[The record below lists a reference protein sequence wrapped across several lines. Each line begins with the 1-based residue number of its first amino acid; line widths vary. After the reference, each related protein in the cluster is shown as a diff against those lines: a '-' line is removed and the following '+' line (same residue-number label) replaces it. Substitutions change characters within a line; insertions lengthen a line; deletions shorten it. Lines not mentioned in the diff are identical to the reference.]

1 MFQPRTTT
9 LGNSK
14 TLWRFAKEFRQ
25 TLTAFADALPN
36 DSWILPSFKMNWQW
50 RQGSSLAAVFAV
62 LSLFIARSNAS
73 GADLPAA
80 VASPNG
86 LPWVRTFSADFTSPT
101 TTLNGWTKE
110 LGTGSQYGLVGWGNN
125 ELQSY
130 TADSANLNIS
140 GGALNIV
147 ARVQNNGTTA
157 TSARINTQNLF
168 SQTYGLFQF
177 TARLPAGTALWP
189 AIWMMPK
196 NNTYGGWPTSG
207 EIDVMESGLGHSAA
221 PTSQVQGTFH
231 SGPSYD
237 QYQTDFF
244 NTADDPTF
252 NTTNLNTYD
261 VLWMPGSDA
270 TKPATL
276 KWYVNGKLYETRTG
290 GWYNPPG
297 ASNASAPFDQPFYMI
312 MNLAV
317 GGPNTGYT
325 GNLTPVDG
333 TYTMQI
339 TDVEAFAFPT
349 AGDFDRNGVVDR
361 HDVTPMLDALA
372 NASTFAAA
380 HNLTAAQLTLLGDIN
395 GDGKFT
401 NSDIQPFLNKLAVQ
415 GSGSGALADVPEP
428 ASLTLL
434 VLGGMA
440 LLRWKFAWARATAI
454 CNG

>member
-1 MFQPRTTT
+1 MSIFRIKQSHGLRGNRPNRQPRQSD
-9 LGNSK
+9 L
-14 TLWRFAKEFRQ
+14 
-25 TLTAFADALPN
+25 
-36 DSWILPSFKMNWQW
+36 
-50 RQGSSLAAVFAV
+50 LAAALAGV
-62 LSLFIARSNAS
+62 LLLVTQRSFSA
-73 GADLPAA
+73 GPPAA

-86 LPWVRTFSADFTSPT
+86 LPWVQTFSDDFTSSSG
-101 TTLNGWTKE
+101 TLNGWTKE

-125 ELQSY
+125 ELESY
-130 TADSANLNIS
+130 TADPANLNIS

-147 ARVQNNGTTA
+147 ARVQNHGASA

-189 AIWMMPK
+189 AFWMMPK

-207 EIDVMESGLGHSAA
+207 EIDVMESGLGHSAP
-221 PTSQVQGTFH
+221 PTSQIQGTFH

-237 QYQTDFF
+237 QSQTDFF
-244 NTADDPTF
+244 NTANDSTF

-261 VLWMPGSDA
+261 VLWTPSSDI
-270 TKPATL
+270 TKPGTL

-297 ASNASAPFDQPFYMI
+297 ATNATAPFDQPFYII

-317 GGPNTGYT
+317 GGPNTAYT
-325 GNLTPVDG
+325 GNQSPVDG

-349 AGDFDRNGVVDR
+349 AGDFDRNGLVDVR
-361 HDVTPMLDALA
+361 DVAPMLNALCDASA
-372 NASTFAAA
+372 FAAA
-380 HNLTAAQLTLLGDIN
+380 HNLTTAQLTLLGDFN

-401 NSDIQPFLNKLAVQ
+401 NLDIQPFLDKLAAQ
-415 GSGSGALADVPEP
+415 SSGGGTLAGVPEP
-428 ASLTLL
+428 ASLILL
-434 VLGGMA
+434 ALGVMA
-440 LLRWKFAWARATAI
+440 LLRWKSA
-454 CNG
+454 

>member
-1 MFQPRTTT
+1 MLPAFKMMTGLRSNQMYWQLRR
-9 LGNSK
+9 GNS
-14 TLWRFAKEFRQ
+14 
-25 TLTAFADALPN
+25 
-36 DSWILPSFKMNWQW
+36 I
-50 RQGSSLAAVFAV
+50 AAVLAV
-62 LSLFIARSNAS
+62 LSVFVTQSDVS

-130 TADSANLNIS
+130 TADPANLNIS

-177 TARLPAGTALWP
+177 TARLPAGTSLWP
-189 AIWMMPK
+189 AFWMMPK
-196 NNTYGGWPTSG
+196 TNTYGGWPTSG
-207 EIDVMESGLGHSAA
+207 EIDVMESGLGNSAP

-237 QYQTDFF
+237 QYQTDYF

-252 NTTNLNTYD
+252 STTNLNTYN
-261 VLWMPGSDA
+261 VLWMPGS
-270 TKPATL
+270 TPSQPATL

-290 GWYNPPG
+290 GWFNPPG
-297 ASNASAPFDQPFYMI
+297 AANASAPFDQPFYII

-317 GGPNTGYT
+317 GGPNTAYT
-325 GNLTPVDG
+325 GHLTPVDG

-349 AGDFDRNGVVDR
+349 AGDFDRNGLVDAR
-361 HDVTPMLDALA
+361 DIPAMLKALA
-372 NASTFAAA
+372 DKPAFATA
-380 HNLTAAQLTLLGDIN
+380 NSLTTAQLNLLGDLS

-401 NSDIQPFLNKLAVQ
+401 NLDIQPFLNKLAAQ
-415 GSGSGALADVPEP
+415 GSGSVALAVPEP
-428 ASLTLL
+428 ASIILL
-434 VLGGMA
+434 VLGTLA
-440 LLRWKFAWARATAI
+440 LLRWKFANERAMAN